1 MRGSLESGNPED
13 IRNKVSDLQKAC
25 MKIGE
30 AMAKDGQQP
39 QSNQGTGT
47 EGSTEGSE
55 EKKEDKKE

>member
-1 MRGSLESGNPED
+1 MRGSLESGSPDD

-39 QSNQGTGT
+39 QSSQGTGT
-47 EGSTEGSE
+47 EGGE